1 MTSIFE
7 SPRLNHRL
15 FFPRRNDMP
24 PPPGARDD
32 MLPVAPGVRLH
43 CRIYPAA
50 DARFRLLYFHGNG
63 ETVADHDSLFPEYAR
78 LGARWLVCDYRGYG
92 RSDGEPSLPLL
103 LADAVTVY
111 NHIRATPDPLP
122 LAVMGRSLG
131 SAPAIELGGRF
142 PDIAALV
149 IESGYADPLG
159 LVRRR
164 GIATDGITPVEAA
177 PYDNAR
183 KMRRVRCPLLVL
195 HGARDHLIAPE
206 EARMNIEEAGSE
218 FKQLEILEGV
228 GHNDI
233 LSASGNAYFR
243 TLDRFFRS
251 IFSHKPS
258 G

>member
-1 MTSIFE
+1 MASIFE
-7 SPRLNHRL
+7 STPLNRRL
-15 FFPRRNDMP
+15 FFPRRDDTP

-32 MLPVAPGVRLH
+32 MVLVAPDVRIH
-43 CRIYPAA
+43 CRAYPAT
-50 DARFRLLYFHGNG
+50 DPRFRLIYFHGNG
-63 ETVADHDSLFPEYAR
+63 EVVADHDPLHPAFAR

-92 RSDGEPSLPLL
+92 RSDGEPSLPHL
-103 LADAVTVY
+103 LADAVAVY
-111 NHIRATPDPLP
+111 NHVRATPNPLP

-164 GIATDGITPVEAA
+164 GLPTAGITPAEAA

-183 KMRRVRCPLLVL
+183 NIRRVRCPLLVM
-195 HGARDHLIAPE
+195 HGARDHLIAAD
-206 EARMNIEEAGSE
+206 EARTNISAAGSE

-233 LSASGNAYFR
+233 LFAPGNAYFR
-243 TLDRFFRS
+243 VLDRFFQAV
-251 IFSHKPS
+251 FPKQDS